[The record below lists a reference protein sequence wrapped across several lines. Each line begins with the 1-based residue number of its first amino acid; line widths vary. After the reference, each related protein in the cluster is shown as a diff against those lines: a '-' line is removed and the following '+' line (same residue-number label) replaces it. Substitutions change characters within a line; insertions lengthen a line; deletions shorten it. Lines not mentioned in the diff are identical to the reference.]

1 MHRVDGWTERIL
13 REVPTVVI
21 STEDVARFIY
31 HIHTI
36 QYQQVHTIQ
45 YSITNTINTGKIP

>member
-36 QYQQVHTIQ
+36 QYQQVHTGGISATKHT
-45 YSITNTINTGKIP
+45 YDVHT